1 MLEELLDYG
10 MLKYFKIIHVPIK
23 MYLFISLRKIINH
36 QVVSTNNSR
45 TNR

>member
-23 MYLFISLRKIINH
+23 ILIYFFAENTK
-36 QVVSTNNSR
+36 
-45 TNR
+45 